1 MKKKNNINKQE
12 TKRFMLNGIKIEKL
26 VKKILEEMQ

>member
-12 TKRFMLNGIKIEKL
+12 IKEFMLNGIKTEKL
-26 VKKILEEMQ
+26 VKKIIEEML